1 MAEIVVLSAAEVMRK
16 LADIEALLQALQ
28 KKQERP
34 EIVSAGQKWESAAAF
49 MRSNGMGRR
58 RFARCVETGA
68 VAAKDIGGRGKVYRW
83 VE

>member
-34 EIVSAGQKWESAAAF
+34 EIVSAGQKWETAAAF
-49 MRSNGMGRR
+49 MRTNGIGRTR
-58 RFARCVETGA
+58 LARLEAAGT
-68 VAAKDIGGRGKVYRW
+68 VATKDIGGRGKVYRW
-83 VE
+83 AE

>member
-1 MAEIVVLSAAEVMRK
+1 MQVVVMDSAEIMRK

-28 KKQERP
+28 QKNERP
-34 EIVSAGQKWESAAAF
+34 EIVSAGAKWESAAAF

>member
-1 MAEIVVLSAAEVMRK
+1 MQVVVMDSAEIMRK

-28 KKQERP
+28 QKNERP
-34 EIVSAGQKWESAAAF
+34 EIVSAGAKWESAAAF

-83 VE
+83 AE

>member
-1 MAEIVVLSAAEVMRK
+1 MQVVVMDSAEVMRK

-28 KKQERP
+28 QKNERP
-34 EIVSAGQKWESAAAF
+34 EIVSAGAKWESAAAF

-83 VE
+83 AE